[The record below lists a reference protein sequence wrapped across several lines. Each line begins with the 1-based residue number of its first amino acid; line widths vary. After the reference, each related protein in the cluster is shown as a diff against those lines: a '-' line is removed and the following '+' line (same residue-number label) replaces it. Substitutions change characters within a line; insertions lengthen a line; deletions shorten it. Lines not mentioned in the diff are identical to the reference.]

1 MANLTLFAQIFSFLP
16 KENVDFAVAMADGGV
31 AIGLRD
37 EIESLQSTRRQYW
50 LHDFCGWRECVIF
63 VCEEFKQAFNYSA
76 MKKLLLA
83 FVLGVAGVSG
93 VFAANP
99 LAGEVADWDA
109 TYEQVEDKI
118 MMHIIG
124 NRIHL
129 PSKTVGQYEATAQIL
144 DKLYGLDGEQATTAG
159 MAQAAMVRLNETE
172 YLNRLLWRYL
182 EQLVKDPETMAMIK
196 AENELV
202 GKLYKAD
209 TKVIDSHLKAA
220 GRPETDCLTVCQG
233 TDAVL
238 LEGYNRSLLALLHA
252 LTAEPN
258 PELASYAVKTDAD
271 VAQAYDKFLQE
282 KVGHGDVAAT
292 YDAEA
297 DRAAVVADC
306 MAWYDWMDAR
316 RAVSARLTGRAKAD
330 YDTATATLMADRYKL
345 LANGIC
351 GD

>member
-1 MANLTLFAQIFSFLP
+1 
-16 KENVDFAVAMADGGV
+16 
-31 AIGLRD
+31 
-37 EIESLQSTRRQYW
+37 
-50 LHDFCGWRECVIF
+50 
-63 VCEEFKQAFNYSA
+63 
-76 MKKLLLA
+76 MKKMLLA

-129 PSKTVGQYEATAQIL
+129 PSKTVGQYETTAQIL
-144 DKLYGLDGEQATTAG
+144 DKLYGYDGEPATTAG
-159 MAQAAMVRLNETE
+159 TAQAGMVKLNETE

-202 GKLYKAD
+202 GRLREAD
-209 TKVIDSHLKAA
+209 AKVIDSHIEAI
-220 GRPETDCLTVCQG
+220 GQPETDHITVCQV
-233 TDAVL
+233 TDAL
-238 LEGYNRSLLALLHA
+238 LLDGYNRSLLALLHA

-258 PELASYAVKTDAD
+258 PELASYAAKTDAD

-282 KVGHGDVAAT
+282 KVGHGEVAAT

-297 DRAAVVADC
+297 DRAAVVADR
-306 MAWYDWMDAR
+306 MAWNDWMDAR

-330 YDTATATLMADRYKL
+330 YDTATATLMADRCKL
-345 LANGIC
+345 LANDF
-351 GD
+351 GDF

>member
-1 MANLTLFAQIFSFLP
+1 
-16 KENVDFAVAMADGGV
+16 
-31 AIGLRD
+31 
-37 EIESLQSTRRQYW
+37 
-50 LHDFCGWRECVIF
+50 
-63 VCEEFKQAFNYSA
+63 

-99 LAGEVADWDA
+99 LADEVADWDA

-124 NRIHL
+124 NRIHV

-144 DKLYGLDGEQATTAG
+144 DKLYGVDGEPATTAG
-159 MAQAAMVRLNETE
+159 MTQAGMVKLNETE

-209 TKVIDSHLKAA
+209 TKVIDSYLEAA
-220 GRPETDCLTVCQG
+220 GLLGTDRFKVCQG

-238 LEGYNRSLLALLHA
+238 LDGYNRSLLALLHA
-252 LTAEPN
+252 LTGEPN
-258 PELASYAVKTDAD
+258 PELASYAAKTDAD

-297 DRAAVVADC
+297 DRAAVVADR
-306 MAWYDWMDAR
+306 MAWNDWMDAR

-330 YDTATATLMADRYKL
+330 YDTATATLMAERCKQ
-345 LANGIC
+345 LANGFN
-351 GD
+351 

>member
-1 MANLTLFAQIFSFLP
+1 
-16 KENVDFAVAMADGGV
+16 
-31 AIGLRD
+31 
-37 EIESLQSTRRQYW
+37 
-50 LHDFCGWRECVIF
+50 
-63 VCEEFKQAFNYSA
+63 
-76 MKKLLLA
+76 MKKMLLA

-93 VFAANP
+93 AFAANP

-124 NRIHL
+124 NRIHM

-144 DKLYGLDGEQATTAG
+144 DKLYGLDGEPATTGG
-159 MAQAAMVRLNETE
+159 MAQVAMVKLNETE

-202 GKLYKAD
+202 GRLHKAD
-209 TKVIDSHLKAA
+209 AAVIDSHLEVA
-220 GRPETDCLTVCQG
+220 GLPGTDRSTVCQG
-233 TDAVL
+233 ADAVL
-238 LEGYNRSLLALLHA
+238 LDGYNRSLLALLHA
-252 LTAEPN
+252 LTGEPN
-258 PELASYAVKTDAD
+258 PELASYAAKTDID

-282 KVGHGDVAAT
+282 KVGHGEVAAT

-297 DRAAVVADC
+297 DRAAVVADR
-306 MAWYDWMDAR
+306 MAWNDWMDAR

-330 YDTATATLMADRYKL
+330 YDTATATLMADRCKL
-345 LANGIC
+345 LANGFC
-351 GD
+351 GDF